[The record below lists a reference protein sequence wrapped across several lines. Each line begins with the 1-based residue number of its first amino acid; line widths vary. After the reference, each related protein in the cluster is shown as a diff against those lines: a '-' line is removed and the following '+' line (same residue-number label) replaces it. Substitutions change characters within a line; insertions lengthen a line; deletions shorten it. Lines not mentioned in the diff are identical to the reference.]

1 MIQDKK
7 QELLRRH
14 AAGAL
19 SDEEREEL
27 SRMCGRDEIFAAADL
42 KVAAIRRR
50 RHAGA
55 LAMAA
60 AAVAA
65 IGAVAVMAPQRGGET
80 LVAEQ
85 QQPLPIAVET
95 AVADVAPAAS
105 TAAEQQP
112 RAAVAAS
119 KPAHKVRHKAEE
131 PVVMCNNECEA
142 DSVINDIWKF
152 LSA

>member
-1 MIQDKK
+1 MTQDKK

-27 SRMCGRDEIFAAADL
+27 SRMCGRDEIFAAADR

-50 RHAGA
+50 RHAGV

-65 IGAVAVMAPQRGGET
+65 IGAVAVMAPQHGSET

-112 RAAVAAS
+112 RAAVATS
-119 KPAHKVRHKAEE
+119 KPARKVRHKAEE